1 MKKIW
6 FISLIFSIQLSI
18 HAKNKTAED
27 YYVSAYNEI
36 SSMLSGQ
43 VSASIKRAVFL
54 AEWAYYE
61 GKLDYN
67 DDFCNEIKRI
77 TNYINLFYNVNKLNR
92 FKTGKQMAL
101 NEYFFR
107 PYSGNGYKPYTYDFE
122 NFAKNEDSIEN
133 QFVSRV
139 LKTHKGQCHSL
150 PWMYKILAEEIG
162 ANVSIARAPGHCYI
176 KLD

>member
-1 MKKIW
+1 
-6 FISLIFSIQLSI
+6 
-18 HAKNKTAED
+18 
-27 YYVSAYNEI
+27 
-36 SSMLSGQ
+36 MLSGQ

-67 DDFCNEIKRI
+67 NDFCNEIKRI
-77 TNYINLFYNVNKLNR
+77 TNYINLFYSVNKLNR

-162 ANVSIARAPGHCYI
+162 ANVSIARAPGYCYI